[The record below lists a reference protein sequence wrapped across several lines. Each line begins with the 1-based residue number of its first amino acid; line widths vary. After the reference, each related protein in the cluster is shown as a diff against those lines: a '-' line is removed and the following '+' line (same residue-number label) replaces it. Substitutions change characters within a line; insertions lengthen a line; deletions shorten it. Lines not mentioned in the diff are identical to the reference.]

1 MFKSYLKTAFRNI
14 WNHKGF
20 SFINIAGLAI
30 AMTVCI
36 IILFWCRY
44 ELNYDKHLPNYDRIY
59 RVNTEYHISA
69 ETERYQ
75 SSPEPTGATLVERF
89 PEITHH
95 CHIYNSTGLLV
106 YEDKKFME
114 NDMLYTDPDF
124 LKMFSIQAIHGDI
137 NTMLDD
143 PHSLVLT
150 RSMSEKY
157 FGEKNPIGE
166 VIRRNDWRDYTVT
179 GVIEDFPENASY
191 SYDFFMS
198 VNLFK
203 ELEVGFLGKWDNIS
217 GQTLIMTE
225 PGINEAELGDK
236 IWGVPN
242 ELTPDNEV
250 CYLWMQPLSKIHL
263 YNLDGGGEI
272 QYIYIFMFVGL
283 IVLVIACINFM
294 NLSTA
299 RSSVRAKEVG
309 MRKVSGAQK
318 EQLVRQFFGES
329 ILLSL
334 IAMSFSL
341 VLAEIIIS
349 SLDQFEHINRSL
361 NSLIDVQF
369 IFSILGITFFTGV
382 LAGSYPAFSLSKF
395 NPIVVLK
402 GIYTKGKQGN
412 AFRRLLVVIQFS
424 LSIILIISTLIVFNQ
439 MRYMKERDLGFNK
452 DQLLYIPIKGEIS
465 EKFFEFKEEL
475 LKLPGIQNVTRSSSL
490 LTRIGLVASGLNW
503 EGRAEE
509 DDPIFSFEG
518 VDYDYIE
525 TCKME
530 LVSGRTFS
538 QDFADDE
545 KNYILNESAI
555 KRIGYEDNPLGRMF
569 DMWGR
574 EGKIIGVVKDFNFQH
589 QSKEIDPLILT
600 YYPDFY
606 NYIFIKVNTD
616 NYTELVE
623 NIGTI
628 WSNFV
633 SLFPYEYHFMDED
646 FEQLYKVE
654 DTMGNL
660 FQIFTGLAVF
670 ISCLGLFGLATFVV
684 ERRTKEIG
692 IRKVLGASAGGLIM
706 LLIKDFSKW
715 VLLANVIA
723 WPVSW
728 FAMNKWLQNYAYKTE
743 MTTSPF
749 IVAGL
754 AALIIA
760 ILTILLQTYKA
771 ANANPVKALKCE

>member
-1 MFKSYLKTAFRNI
+1 
-14 WNHKGF
+14 
-20 SFINIAGLAI
+20 
-30 AMTVCI
+30 
-36 IILFWCRY
+36 
-44 ELNYDKHLPNYDRIY
+44 
-59 RVNTEYHISA
+59 
-69 ETERYQ
+69 
-75 SSPEPTGATLVERF
+75 
-89 PEITHH
+89 
-95 CHIYNSTGLLV
+95 
-106 YEDKKFME
+106 
-114 NDMLYTDPDF
+114 
-124 LKMFSIQAIHGDI
+124 
-137 NTMLDD
+137 
-143 PHSLVLT
+143 
-150 RSMSEKY
+150 
-157 FGEKNPIGE
+157 
-166 VIRRNDWRDYTVT
+166 
-179 GVIEDFPENASY
+179 
-191 SYDFFMS
+191 
-198 VNLFK
+198 
-203 ELEVGFLGKWDNIS
+203 
-217 GQTLIMTE
+217 
-225 PGINEAELGDK
+225 
-236 IWGVPN
+236 
-242 ELTPDNEV
+242 
-250 CYLWMQPLSKIHL
+250 
-263 YNLDGGGEI
+263 
-272 QYIYIFMFVGL
+272 
-283 IVLVIACINFM
+283 
-294 NLSTA
+294 
-299 RSSVRAKEVG
+299 
-309 MRKVSGAQK
+309 
-318 EQLVRQFFGES
+318 VRQFYGES
-329 ILLSL
+329 ILLSI
-334 IAMSFSL
+334 IAMTLAL
-341 VLAEIIIS
+341 VLTEIIIS
-349 SLDQFEHINRSL
+349 SVSQFEHINRSL
-361 NSLIDVQF
+361 NSLIDLQF
-369 IFSILGITFFTGV
+369 IFSVLGITLFTGV

-395 NPIVVLK
+395 NPITVLK
-402 GIYTKGKQGN
+402 GIHSKGKQGN

-439 MRYMKERDLGFNK
+439 MKYMKERDLGFNK
-452 DQLLYIPIKGEIS
+452 DQLLYMPIKGEIE

-606 NYIFIKVNTD
+606 NYVFIKVNTD

-623 NIGTI
+623 NIGAI
-628 WSNFV
+628 WSDFV

-654 DTMGNL
+654 ETMGNL

-692 IRKVLGASAGGLIM
+692 VRKVLGASSGGLIM
-706 LLIKDFSKW
+706 LLIKDFTKW

-723 WPVSW
+723 WPVAW
-728 FAMNKWLQNYAYKTE
+728 FVMNKWLQNYAYKTQ
-743 MTTSPF
+743 MSASPF
-749 IVAGL
+749 IIAGF
-754 AALIIA
+754 AALMIA
-760 ILTILLQTYKA
+760 IFTVFFRTFNA
-771 ANANPVKALKCE
+771 ANANPVKALKYE